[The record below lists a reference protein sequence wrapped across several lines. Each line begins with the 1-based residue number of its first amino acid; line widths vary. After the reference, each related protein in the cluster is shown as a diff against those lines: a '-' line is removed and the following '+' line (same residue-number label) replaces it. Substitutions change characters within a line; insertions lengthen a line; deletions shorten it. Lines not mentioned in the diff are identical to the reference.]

1 MTTQKAN
8 SNADV
13 WFSTEARRGQHAR
26 LMEEAPFV
34 NFSISPRP
42 AYSRSGNAGAD
53 IPAIVLEQLPKM
65 LVLGRDEKAS
75 LGIVP

>member
-1 MTTQKAN
+1 
-8 SNADV
+8 
-13 WFSTEARRGQHAR
+13 
-26 LMEEAPFV
+26 MEEAPFV

-53 IPAIVLEQLPKM
+53 VPAIVLEQLPKM